1 MSRPFKLYRL
11 QQIDSQLD
19 WMLKRLDEIEE
30 ALKED
35 EALQKA
41 KSEAENAEENLSE
54 AQRKLRQAEELVK
67 QQRIKIEQSESM
79 LYSGKVTNPK
89 ELEDLQNEAASLKR
103 YLSVLEDRQLEAMLA
118 EEEAESSFTSARQEF
133 EVERQRFERNSEE
146 LNAEK
151 AKNHSDI
158 ERFKEEREAVAN
170 SIQAEDLTL
179 YTLIRNK
186 RRGIAVAKVTERACS
201 ACGSTLNSVLLHA
214 ARSPNEI
221 NVCDTC
227 GRILYAG

>member
-19 WMLKRLDEIEE
+19 WMLKRLNEIDE

-41 KSEAENAEENLSE
+41 KSEAERSEKGLLE
-54 AQRKLRQAEELVK
+54 AQKKLRQAEELVK

-89 ELEDLQNEAASLKR
+89 ELEDLQNEATSLKR

-118 EEEAESSFTSARQEF
+118 EEEATSCTASANQEL
-133 EVERQRFERNSEE
+133 EIARQRFEKRSEE

-151 AKNHSDI
+151 NKLHSDVS
-158 ERFKEEREAVAN
+158 RFKTERETVAN

-186 RRGIAVAKVTERACS
+186 RRGIAVAKVTDKACS
-201 ACGSTLNSVLLHA
+201 ACGSTLNSALLHA